1 MDPLY
6 SAHKSFVYLL
16 STINNYINYVDMH
29 QILNYAIKSV
39 RNVVQYQTSTILY
52 VILTIYQDLLL
63 DHFGQDW
70 SQTLSHLCLFEWQA
84 NNFQTWEANN
94 NKISDQISITAW
106 NDGIFNM
113 LKAFAILETAGTLR

>member
-1 MDPLY
+1 MG
-6 SAHKSFVYLL
+6 K
-16 STINNYINYVDMH
+16 
-29 QILNYAIKSV
+29 
-39 RNVVQYQTSTILY
+39 NVVQYQTSTILY

-106 NDGIFNM
+106 NDGIFNA
-113 LKAFAILETAGTLR
+113 LKVFAILEPAGTLR